1 MDAQNYLS
9 KNIRYLRKSKK
20 WSQEELALKLG
31 IKRSNIAAYESK
43 NVEPRLGL
51 ILQMAKLFNV
61 NMAELIRVNIE
72 EEGGIQEPFEVK
84 DSAKEEIAFGR
95 GINENVSPEVLD
107 EFVERSLSIRKMLEG
122 FKIFYRF
129 KKEAATENSESD
141 TSSVDIDNFIHLI
154 DHMLDLNESLIDAL
168 GKNHATGRS
177 SNNSQEEEQ

>member
-1 MDAQNYLS
+1 MHVQNYLS
-9 KNIRYLRKSKK
+9 KNIRYLRKSQN

-61 NMAELIRVNIE
+61 NMAELIRKNIE
-72 EEGGIQEPFEVK
+72 EAGGVKEPFEVK
-84 DSAKEEIAFGR
+84 ETAKEEMLLNH

-129 KKEAATENSESD
+129 KKESASKNQDDGA
-141 TSSVDIDNFIHLI
+141 SSVDIDNFIHLI
-154 DHMLDLNESLIDAL
+154 DHMLSLNESLIDAL
-168 GKNHATGRS
+168 GKNRGEGS
-177 SNNSQEEEQ
+177 SNEEEQ

>member
-1 MDAQNYLS
+1 MHVQNYLS

-51 ILQMAKLFNV
+51 ILQIAKLFNV
-61 NMAELIRVNIE
+61 NMAELIRKDIAE
-72 EEGGIQEPFEVK
+72 AGGAQEPFEVK
-84 DSAKEEIAFGR
+84 AAAKKEMLLNH
-95 GINENVSPEVLD
+95 GINENVSPDVLD

-129 KKEAATENSESD
+129 KKESASEGGD
-141 TSSVDIDNFIHLI
+141 PKASSVDIDNFIHLI
-154 DHMLDLNESLIDAL
+154 DHMLSLNESLIDAL
-168 GKNHATGRS
+168 GKNR
-177 SNNSQEEEQ
+177 NSDGQDEEQ

>member
-1 MDAQNYLS
+1 MDIQNYLS
-9 KNIRYLRKSKK
+9 KNIRYLRKSRK

-61 NMAELIRVNIE
+61 NMAELIRKNIE
-72 EEGGIQEPFEVK
+72 EAGGVQEPFEVK
-84 DSAKEEIAFGR
+84 EAAKEEMLLNH

-129 KKEAATENSESD
+129 KKESAGDNSSNGA
-141 TSSVDIDNFIHLI
+141 SSVDIDNFIHLI
-154 DHMLDLNESLIDAL
+154 DHMLSLNESLIDAL
-168 GKNHATGRS
+168 GKNRTSDNR
-177 SNNSQEEEQ
+177 EEEQ

>member
-84 DSAKEEIAFGR
+84 DSAKEEIAFG
-95 GINENVSPEVLD
+95 
-107 EFVERSLSIRKMLEG
+107 
-122 FKIFYRF
+122 KI
-129 KKEAATENSESD
+129 
-141 TSSVDIDNFIHLI
+141 
-154 DHMLDLNESLIDAL
+154 
-168 GKNHATGRS
+168 GRAHV
-177 SNNSQEEEQ
+177 